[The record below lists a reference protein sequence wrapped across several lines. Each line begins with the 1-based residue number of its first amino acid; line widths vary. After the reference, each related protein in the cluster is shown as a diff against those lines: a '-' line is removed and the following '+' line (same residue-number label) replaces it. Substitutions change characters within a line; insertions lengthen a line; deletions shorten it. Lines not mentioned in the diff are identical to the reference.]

1 MIEIINYTKIIRG
14 VSVLKNINLKFN
26 RGMIYGLSGKNGS
39 GKTMLMR
46 AICGLIRPTEGKII
60 IDGETLGEIISFPKS
75 VGVLIENPDFLDS
88 RTAFSNLKLLASI
101 KQIATDGD
109 IKDSLS
115 AVGLDP
121 DDKRKYRKFSLGMK
135 QKLGIAAA
143 IMEKPEILI
152 LDEPLNALDQDGVE
166 RVRKILKDFKERGST
181 VILACHDREELEL
194 LSDEIIKIESGA
206 IVP

>member
-14 VSVLKNINLKFN
+14 ASVLKNINLKLN

-60 IDGETLGEIISFPKS
+60 IDGETLGEKISFPKS

-88 RTAFSNLKLLASI
+88 ETAFSNLKLLASI
-101 KQIATDGD
+101 KKIATDVD

-166 RVRKILKDFKERGST
+166 RVRQILKDFKERGST